1 MVLAYTALGESF
13 HKFGMDF
20 PAAPA
25 DYEFSKKSFSV
36 AQGLLA
42 EKKLTVHPVKVGSP
56 GLEGVFDGL
65 KTMREGGVSGFKLV
79 HKL

>member
-1 MVLAYTALGESF
+1 
-13 HKFGMDF
+13 
-20 PAAPA
+20 
-25 DYEFSKKSFSV
+25 
-36 AQGLLA
+36 
-42 EKKLTVHPVKVGSP
+42 LTVHPVKVGNP